1 MKKRVKVEELKLGM
15 YVCELDRQWRD
26 LPFATQSFAL
36 KSNDQIE
43 QLAKYFGYVYIE
55 TDLQTPEPAL
65 VRSTSIHLYG
75 FDHLE
80 RPELEL
86 EILKK
91 YATPGIDNGGY
102 ADRISVEEEI
112 DAIRETHE
120 QAINLIEDLMH
131 EVRHGKNINT
141 VATREVVSELT
152 DSIVRNPDA
161 LVCFT
166 RMKEARSITA
176 QHGLRC
182 CILALAFGR
191 HLGMGQLQLHD
202 LGIGALLH
210 DIGKTRVPTEI
221 LDSGHELNEE
231 EKQVYRKHISDGVAI
246 LESTPGIPKAAIE
259 FVRHHHEH
267 YDGSGFMLGLIG
279 NEISQFGHIG
289 NIINSYDGLTSD
301 RPGKGKVLAHTALK
315 MMYEQRNK
323 LFHPHMVEE
332 FIRCMGIYPI
342 GSIVEMRSGEVGV
355 VIALNRSRKLK
366 PRVAIILDPAC
377 NTVDSPVVV
386 DLVGHRN
393 RHGEALEIANV
404 LDEKVYDFDPTDY
417 LPVIA

>member
-1 MKKRVKVEELKLGM
+1 MKKRVEIGALKLGM
-15 YVCELDRQWRD
+15 YVCELDRNWQNA
-26 LPFATQSFAL
+26 PFATQSFAL
-36 KSNDQIE
+36 KSVDQINL
-43 QLAKYFGYVYIE
+43 LAKHFKYVYIE
-55 TDLQTPEPAL
+55 TDLQTPEPAI
-65 VRSTSIHLYG
+65 VSSGDVGPYG
-75 FDHLE
+75 ITRLE

-91 YATPGIDNGGY
+91 YATPGIGDDGY
-102 ADRISVEEEI
+102 DDRISVEEEI
-112 DAIRETHE
+112 EAIRETHE
-120 QAINLIEDLMH
+120 QAINLIEGVMH

-141 VATREVVSELT
+141 IATREVVSELT
-152 DSIVRNPDA
+152 DSIIRNPDA

-166 RMKEARSITA
+166 RMKEARATTA

-182 CILALAFGR
+182 CILALALGR
-191 HLGMGQLQLHD
+191 HLGMGQRQLRD

-221 LDSGHELNEE
+221 LDTGHELNEE
-231 EKQVYRKHISDGVAI
+231 EKQVYCKHVPDGVAI

-259 FVRHHHEH
+259 LVRYHHEH
-267 YDGSGFMLGLIG
+267 YDGSGYMLGLTG

-289 NIINSYDGLTSD
+289 GIINYYDEWTSD
-301 RPGKGKVLAHTALK
+301 RPGRQKVPAHTALK
-315 MMYEQRNK
+315 MMYEQRGK
-323 LFHPHMVEE
+323 LFHPHLIEE

-366 PRVAIILDPAC
+366 PRVAIVLDPAC
-377 NTVDSPVVV
+377 NKVISPAVI
-386 DLVGHRN
+386 DLAGHRN

-404 LDEKVYDFDPTDY
+404 LDEKSYEFDPADY
-417 LPVIA
+417 LPVFA

>member
-1 MKKRVKVEELKLGM
+1 MKKRVKVRELRLGM
-15 YVCELDRQWRD
+15 YICELDRKWQD
-26 LPFATQSFAL
+26 SPFATQSFAL
-36 KSNDQIE
+36 KSIEQIE
-43 QLAKYFGYVYIE
+43 LLTSHCDHVYIE
-55 TDLQTPEPAL
+55 TDLQTPEPADITSTGI
-65 VRSTSIHLYG
+65 RSYG
-75 FDHLE
+75 ITRLE

-86 EILKK
+86 EILRK
-91 YATPGIDNGGY
+91 YAAPGISEGGY
-102 ADRISVEEEI
+102 IDRISVEEEI
-112 DAIRETHE
+112 DSIRKTHE

-141 VATREVVSELT
+141 VATREVVSELA

-166 RMKEARSITA
+166 RMKEARASSA

-182 CILALAFGR
+182 CILALALGR
-191 HLGMGQLQLHD
+191 HLGMGQRQLHD

-221 LDSGHELNEE
+221 LEAGHELNEE
-231 EKQVYRKHISDGVAI
+231 EKHVYRKHVPDGVAI

-259 FVRHHHEH
+259 LVRYHHEH
-267 YDGSGFMLGLIG
+267 YDGSGFMLGLTG

-289 NIINSYDGLTSD
+289 SIINFYDGVTSD
-301 RPGKGKVLAHTALK
+301 RPGRQKLAAHTALK
-315 MMYEQRNK
+315 LMYERRGK
-323 LFHPHMVEE
+323 MFHPHLVEE

-366 PRVAIILDPAC
+366 PRVAIVLDAAS
-377 NTVDSPVVV
+377 NSTNDPVVV
-386 DLVGHRN
+386 DLTEHRN
-393 RHGEALEIANV
+393 QHGETLEIAKV
-404 LDEKVYDFDPTDY
+404 LDEKAYNFDPEDY
-417 LPVIA
+417 LPVVA